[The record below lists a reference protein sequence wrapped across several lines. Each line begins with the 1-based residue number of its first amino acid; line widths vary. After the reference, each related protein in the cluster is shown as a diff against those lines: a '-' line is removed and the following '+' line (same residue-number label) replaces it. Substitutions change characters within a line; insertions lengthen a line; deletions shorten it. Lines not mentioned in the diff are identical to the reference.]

1 MENCRGRITE
11 VTFFLKPG
19 LVYAVYSRS
28 WGHGDIQQGQRANAS
43 IARELVDTF
52 APLALNTM
60 MMVFYLVVM
69 LRYSPVLTL
78 VGIVSILLNLLVS
91 RIISKKRINI
101 TRVRMRDAGKLAGTT
116 VAGIIADTVPEELA
130 GDDGLNL
137 YCQET
142 VMELTT

>member
-1 MENCRGRITE
+1 M
-11 VTFFLKPG
+11 
-19 LVYAVYSRS
+19 
-28 WGHGDIQQGQRANAS
+28 
-43 IARELVDTF
+43 DTF

-78 VGIVSILLNLLVS
+78 VGIVSILINLMVS
-91 RIISKKRINI
+91 GIISKKRINI

-116 VAGIIADTVPEELA
+116 VAGIITDTVAEELA

>member
-1 MENCRGRITE
+1 M
-11 VTFFLKPG
+11 
-19 LVYAVYSRS
+19 
-28 WGHGDIQQGQRANAS
+28 
-43 IARELVDTF
+43 DTF

-69 LRYSPVLTL
+69 LRYSLVLTL

-142 VMELTT
+142 VMEQTT